1 MTQLTRSIVS
11 KLNQMYESLD
21 EIQETWIA
29 QENKKLLVELGITM
43 GHIDNILDIIKNR
56 DKLKNEK

>member
-21 EIQETWIA
+21 EIQETWIS